1 MSSDMSR
8 GTYLFCLICEEG
20 RRRHMCCC
28 ALLPRHACPAPHM
41 HARPAVRLSTYAP
54 SRNMPLITH
63 AFRPYMRPFLYVRP
77 PICGRLYMRPLYI
90 VLRRYV
96 LPLIC
101 IRAAYMP
108 CLYRSPSVLSGI
120 HGRKRGGARKNSARH
135 PFIYNIVALIR
146 LQTASCTGWRKSRPF
161 L

>member
-1 MSSDMSR
+1 MICPAAHI
-8 GTYLFCLICEEG
+8 YFALFVRRG

-28 ALLPRHACPAPHM
+28 APLPRHACPAPHM
-41 HARPAVRLSTYAP
+41 HARFFVCLRTYAP

-63 AFRPYMRPFLYVRP
+63 AFRPYMRPFLYARP

-101 IRAAYMP
+101 VRAAYMP

-120 HGRKRGGARKNSARH
+120 HGLKRGGARKNSARR
-135 PFIYNIVALIR
+135 PFIYILLSLFACKLRVV
-146 LQTASCTGWRKSRPF
+146 
-161 L
+161 